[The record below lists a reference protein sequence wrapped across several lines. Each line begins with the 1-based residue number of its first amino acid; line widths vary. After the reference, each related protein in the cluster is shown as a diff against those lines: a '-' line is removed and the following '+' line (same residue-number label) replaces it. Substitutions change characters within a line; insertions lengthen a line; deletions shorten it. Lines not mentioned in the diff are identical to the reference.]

1 MVSRMDFGFEL
12 VKRIGAAGTI
22 ARRLHLGYC
31 MDMNDLK
38 EFDPFVCTEKSPY
51 PEDEATLAAIDA
63 GIRDSDAGRVVSYE
77 EVLKLIPQWIAKYSL
92 QTPR

>member
-1 MVSRMDFGFEL
+1 MVRRMGFGFEL
-12 VKRIGAAGTI
+12 VKRIGALEAF

-63 GIRDSDAGRVVSYE
+63 GIRDSNAGRVVSA
-77 EVLKLIPQWIAKYSL
+77 EVVQKLVKQWISEFTTRNP
-92 QTPR
+92 Q

>member
-1 MVSRMDFGFEL
+1 MGFGFER

-38 EFDPFVCTEKSPY
+38 EFDPFVSAEKSPY
-51 PEDEATLAAIDA
+51 PVDEATLAAIEA
-63 GIRDSDAGRVVSYE
+63 GIRDADAGRVVSAE
-77 EVLKLIPQWIAKYSL
+77 EVRKLVKQWISEFTTRNP
-92 QTPR
+92 Q

>member
-1 MVSRMDFGFEL
+1 MDFGFEL
-12 VKRIGAAGTI
+12 VKRIGALGTI
-22 ARRLHLGYC
+22 ARRLQLGYC

-63 GIRDSDAGRVVSYE
+63 GIRDSDAGRVVSAE
-77 EVLKLIPQWIAKYSL
+77 EVRKLVNQWISEFTTRNP
-92 QTPR
+92 Q